1 MEGGD
6 LPRCLCHQVWP
17 VLWLKVPL
25 PAQATLPTT
34 AVAAVVPVSP
44 PGLLTRNFT

>member
-6 LPRCLCHQVWP
+6 LPRCLCHHGLAGV
-17 VLWLKVPL
+17 WLKVPL

>member
-6 LPRCLCHQVWP
+6 LPAVCATTVWP

>member
-6 LPRCLCHQVWP
+6 LPRCLCHHG
-17 VLWLKVPL
+17 LAGAL
-25 PAQATLPTT
+25 AEGAASGT